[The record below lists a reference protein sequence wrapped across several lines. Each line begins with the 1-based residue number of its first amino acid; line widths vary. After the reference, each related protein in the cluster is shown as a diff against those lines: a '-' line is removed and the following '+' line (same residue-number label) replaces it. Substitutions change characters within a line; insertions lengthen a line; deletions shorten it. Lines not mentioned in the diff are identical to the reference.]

1 MQERTVPQGCHVI
14 REGERPP
21 SLRGGKQLIKCIPT
35 FQGETG
41 SYLYVAAEGQFEVCK
56 AGRVLGNLGVGK
68 VFGELAILYNC
79 KRTASIRAV
88 VDSKVWALERRVFQQ
103 VMVSS
108 GLRRMVHQV
117 GTKLSQLIISSSFL
131 LISSSFR

>member
-1 MQERTVPQGCHVI
+1 MRGEER
-14 REGERPP
+14 REASPE
-21 SLRGGKQLIKCIPT
+21 GKQQIKCIPT
-35 FQGETG
+35 CQGETG

-79 KRTASIRAV
+79 RRTASIRAV

-103 VMVSS
+103 VMVAS

-117 GTKLSQLIISSSFL
+117 GSSRLGHFRSESQVLRLASMPGKNL
-131 LISSSFR
+131 LL

>member
-1 MQERTVPQGCHVI
+1 MHSKTVP
-14 REGERPP
+14 
-21 SLRGGKQLIKCIPT
+21 
-35 FQGETG
+35 GETG

-117 GTKLSQLIISSSFL
+117 ATPNWSTGGHSFCGMKPPLCHKGTGKAINIPLVSF
-131 LISSSFR
+131 SFVFIT

>member
-1 MQERTVPQGCHVI
+1 MP
-14 REGERPP
+14 
-21 SLRGGKQLIKCIPT
+21 
-35 FQGETG
+35 GETG

-117 GTKLSQLIISSSFL
+117 ATPHWSIRGLRFRCPTIIIVWKPSLCHKDTGKARNAPLVVLTYVFMMSATS
-131 LISSSFR
+131 